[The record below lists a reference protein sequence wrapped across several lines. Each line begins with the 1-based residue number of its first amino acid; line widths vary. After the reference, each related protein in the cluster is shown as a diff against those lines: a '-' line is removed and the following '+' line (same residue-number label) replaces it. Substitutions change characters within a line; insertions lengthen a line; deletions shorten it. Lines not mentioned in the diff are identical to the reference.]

1 MTIKCANFF
10 IIPPIEI
17 MTIGHLPDYYT
28 IVLYKVNRQM
38 TFRHFLLKVL
48 YKVKLIPKIIY
59 MAGLIAQKKEE
70 KRKKILDAAYELF
83 KSSSVS
89 DTSISMICE
98 KAGIAK
104 GTFYLYFQ
112 DKEDVLRNLVRRIS
126 FDILKDAHNNIKQSD
141 SFVDS
146 VISMA
151 NYLIELFKYD
161 KDALLVIKKDFIWP
175 ISEEEFNTTND
186 PTMSKIREAINKYS
200 KEIGMSEHKILLR
213 LYSLISMLCSV
224 CYSSIIDGFPND
236 IDNLK
241 NEIFEITKRTLTNE

>member
-1 MTIKCANFF
+1 
-10 IIPPIEI
+10 
-17 MTIGHLPDYYT
+17 
-28 IVLYKVNRQM
+28 
-38 TFRHFLLKVL
+38 
-48 YKVKLIPKIIY
+48 
-59 MAGLIAQKKEE
+59 MAGLIVQKKEE
-70 KRKKILDAAYELF
+70 KRRKILDAAYELF

-126 FDILKDAHNNIKQSD
+126 FDILKDAHDSIKHTN
-141 SFVDS
+141 SFVES
-146 VISMA
+146 VIDMA
-151 NYLIELFKYD
+151 NYLIELFKND
-161 KDALLVIKKDFIWP
+161 RDALLVIKKDFIWP

-186 PTMSKIREAINKYS
+186 PTMSKIRDAINIYS

-213 LYSLISMLCSV
+213 LYSLLSMLCSV
-224 CYSSIIDGFPND
+224 CYSSIIDGFPSD

-241 NEIFEITKRTLTNE
+241 NEIFEIAKRTLTTE

>member
-1 MTIKCANFF
+1 MTV
-10 IIPPIEI
+10 
-17 MTIGHLPDYYT
+17 GHLLDYYT
-28 IVLYKVNRQM
+28 IVLYKVNRKM

-48 YKVKLIPKIIY
+48 YKVKLIPKIKY
-59 MAGLIAQKKEE
+59 MAGLITQKKEE

-83 KSSSVS
+83 KSNSVS

-104 GTFYLYFQ
+104 GTFYLYFT
-112 DKEDVLRNLVRRIS
+112 DKEDVLRNLVRRVS
-126 FDILKDAHNNIKQSD
+126 FDILKAAHEESLKQKD
-141 SFVDS
+141 DFIDS
-146 VISMA
+146 VICMA
-151 NYLIELFKYD
+151 NYLIELFKND
-161 KDALLVIKKDFIWP
+161 RDALLVIKKDFIWP

-224 CYSSIIDGFPND
+224 CYSSIIDGFPSD
-236 IDNLK
+236 IDSLK
-241 NEIFEITKRTLTNE
+241 DDIFEMAKATLS

>member
-1 MTIKCANFF
+1 
-10 IIPPIEI
+10 
-17 MTIGHLPDYYT
+17 
-28 IVLYKVNRQM
+28 
-38 TFRHFLLKVL
+38 
-48 YKVKLIPKIIY
+48 
-59 MAGLIAQKKEE
+59 MAGIITQKKEE
-70 KRKKILDAAYELF
+70 KRRKILDAAYELF

-89 DTSISMICE
+89 NTSISMICE

-126 FDILKDAHNNIKQSD
+126 FDILKDAHDSIKHTNNFIE
-141 SFVDS
+141 S
-146 VISMA
+146 VIDMA

-161 KDALLVIKKDFIWP
+161 RDALLVIKKDFIWP

-186 PTMSKIREAINKYS
+186 PTMSKIRDAINKYS

-213 LYSLISMLCSV
+213 LYSLLSMLCSM
-224 CYSSIIDGFPND
+224 CYSSIIDGFPSD

-241 NEIFEITKRTLTNE
+241 NEIFEITRRTLTTE

>member
-1 MTIKCANFF
+1 
-10 IIPPIEI
+10 

-112 DKEDVLRNLVRRIS
+112 DKEDVLRNLVRRMS
-126 FDILKDAHNNIKQSD
+126 FDILKDAHNNIKESD

-151 NYLIELFKYD
+151 NYLIELFKFD
-161 KDALLVIKKDFIWP
+161 RDALLVIKKDFIWP

-186 PTMSKIREAINKYS
+186 PTMSKIREAINRYS

-213 LYSLISMLCSV
+213 LYALLSMLCSV
-224 CYSSIIDGFPND
+224 CYSSIIDGFPSD

-241 NEIFEITKRTLTNE
+241 NEIFEIAKATLS